1 MFEIFGTWRASRR
14 DDLFLCAD
22 HDPERGG
29 PAIDYLHTG
38 IIKGRW
44 LRGIQQVFEAN
55 GIEVDYSRRG
65 FYTPKHPLLHK
76 FEVGSR
82 LLERPWYFLD
92 QFFRGR

>member
-14 DDLFLCAD
+14 NDKLLCAD
-22 HDPERGG
+22 YDVAHSGA
-29 PAIDYLHTG
+29 AIYYLHTG

-55 GIEVDYSRRG
+55 GIDVDYSRRG
-65 FYTPKHPLLHK
+65 FYVPKQLLLHK

-82 LLERPWYFLD
+82 LLE
-92 QFFRGR
+92 